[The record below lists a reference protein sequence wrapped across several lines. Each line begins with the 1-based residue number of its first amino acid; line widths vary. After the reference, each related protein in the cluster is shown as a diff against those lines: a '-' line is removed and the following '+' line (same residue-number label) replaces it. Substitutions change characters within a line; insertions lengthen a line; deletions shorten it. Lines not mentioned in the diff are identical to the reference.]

1 MKRSTPE
8 VWSFDVAIGSHNG
21 CQTGDGAGNGCTGRT
36 SSARLR
42 LHRLHRV
49 AKLCLRWGRDGRP
62 LSVVRDTWLMNGR
75 GELLLFLLGS
85 RLW

>member
-1 MKRSTPE
+1 MKRSTRE

-42 LHRLHRV
+42 LRGCTGWRSCACVGAGMAGHCQSSETLVH
-49 AKLCLRWGRDGRP
+49 
-62 LSVVRDTWLMNGR
+62 MNGR